1 MHEGELHTDVALVR
15 RLLADQFPQWGELPL
30 ERVSSSGTDNAL
42 YRLGSD
48 LVVRLPRIDWAAG
61 SLDKEFEWLPRL
73 APLLTVAISVP
84 LVRGAPA
91 AGYPWE
97 WSVWPWLEG
106 ENPSVGGIPDP
117 EGLAREVAAFVTA
130 LHAVDPEGGPPARRG
145 VPLAQRDR
153 DTRKAIAEL
162 EGMIDTKAVTA
173 VWEAAL
179 ETTAWAG
186 APVWI
191 HGDISPGNLLLRD
204 GRLAAVIDFAG
215 IGIGDPACDLI
226 VAWNLLAAEVRD
238 VFRTELGV
246 DDATWHRGRGW
257 ALSVA
262 LIQLPYYK
270 QTNPALAANARHVI
284 REVLAES

>member
-15 RLLADQFPQWGELPL
+15 RLLADQFPQWEELPL
-30 ERVSSSGTDNAL
+30 DRVASSGTDNAL

-48 LVVRLPRIDWAAG
+48 LVVRLPRIEWAAG

-73 APLLTVAISVP
+73 APLLTVEISVP

-97 WSVWPWLEG
+97 WSVWPWFEG
-106 ENPSVGGIPDP
+106 ENPVVGGLPDA
-117 EGLAREVAAFVTA
+117 EGLARELAAFVTA
-130 LHAVDPEGGPPARRG
+130 LHAVDPDSGPPARRG

-173 VWEAAL
+173 AWEAAL
-179 ETTAWAG
+179 DTPAWAG

-191 HGDISPGNLLLRD
+191 HGDISPGNLLLRE

-226 VAWNLLAAEVRD
+226 VAWNLLPAQVRD
-238 VFRTELGV
+238 LFRTELAV

-270 QTNPALAANARHVI
+270 ETNPALAANARHVI
-284 REVLAES
+284 HEVLAES

>member
-1 MHEGELHTDVALVR
+1 MHEGELHTDVGLVR
-15 RLLADQFPQWGELPL
+15 QLLADQFPQWAELPL
-30 ERVSSSGTDNAL
+30 ERVASSGTDNAL

-48 LVVRLPRIDWAAG
+48 LVVRLPRIEWAAG

-73 APLLTVAISVP
+73 APLLTVEISVP

-97 WSVWPWLEG
+97 WSVWPWFEG
-106 ENPSVGGIPDP
+106 ENPNVRRIPDP
-117 EGLAREVAAFVTA
+117 EGLARELAAFVTA
-130 LHAVDPEGGPPARRG
+130 LHAVDPDSGPPARRG

-162 EGMIDTKAVTA
+162 EGMIDTKAATA
-173 VWEAAL
+173 AWEAAL
-179 ETTAWAG
+179 DTPAWAG
-186 APVWI
+186 PPVWI

-226 VAWNLLAAEVRD
+226 VAWNLLPAQVRD
-238 VFRTELGV
+238 LFRTELAV
-246 DDATWHRGRGW
+246 EDATWHRGRGW

-270 QTNPALAANARHVI
+270 ETNPALAANARHVI
-284 REVLAES
+284 REVLTET